1 MFVTI
6 QSDEIGILYRNGVYE
21 RFLRSGR
28 HWLLPLG
35 QVVVE
40 RHKATDEFKS
50 TKSLEVFMQDAELM
64 KLVDVVDVGDKQIAL
79 HYADEHFQRVIKPG
93 KAAFFNTLRKNR
105 FELIDFSNPDIPDSI
120 SPSVVAHA
128 EFTPYVQVVNLN
140 SFEKAMLFF
149 NGKFTRLLEP
159 GKYYFWSGP
168 TKVTAQSFD
177 MRQQQLDM
185 TGQEIMTHDKVTLR
199 LNFICQYRIVD
210 PVTLYQK
217 IKEYEKQLYILLQLI
232 LREYVGMLR
241 LDELLEKKE
250 EVGQFI
256 LGKLRQTAGDW
267 GLEFQHAGVKDVI
280 LPGEI
285 KDILNK
291 VIEAEKRAQANVITR
306 REETASTRSLLNT
319 VKLMENNPL
328 LIKLKEWEY
337 IEAIAS
343 KVNSISVSSG
353 ADLLQ
358 QLGKLLA
365 PGKAE

>member
-6 QSDEIGILYRNGVYE
+6 ESDEIGIVFRNGIYE
-21 RFLRSGR
+21 NFLRPGR
-28 HWLLPLG
+28 HWFFRWG
-35 QVVVE
+35 EIVIE
-40 RHKATDEFKS
+40 RHKVANEFKS
-50 TKSLEVFMQDAELM
+50 AKSLEIFLQDADLM
-64 KLVDVVDVGDKQIAL
+64 KLVDVIDVGDKQIAL
-79 HYADEHFQRVIKPG
+79 HYADEHFQKIIKPG

-105 FELIDFSNPDIPDSI
+105 FELVDFSNPEIPDTLS
-120 SPSVVAHA
+120 SSVLAHA
-128 EFTPYVQVVNLN
+128 EVTPYLQVVNLN

-149 NGKFTRLLEP
+149 NGKFIRVLEP
-159 GKYYFWSGP
+159 GKYYFWNGP
-168 TKVTAQSFD
+168 TKVTAQNFD

-185 TGQEIMTHDKVTLR
+185 TGQEIMTQDKVTLR

-210 PVTLYQK
+210 PVTLFQK

-250 EVGQFI
+250 EVGLFI
-256 LGKLRQTAGDW
+256 LEKLRKTASDW
-267 GLEFQHAGVKDVI
+267 GLEFLHAGVKDVI

-319 VKLMENNPL
+319 VKLMEDNPL

-343 KVNSISVSSG
+343 KVNNISVSSG
-353 ADLLQ
+353 ADILQ
-358 QLGKLLA
+358 QLGKLLS
-365 PGKAE
+365 PGKAP